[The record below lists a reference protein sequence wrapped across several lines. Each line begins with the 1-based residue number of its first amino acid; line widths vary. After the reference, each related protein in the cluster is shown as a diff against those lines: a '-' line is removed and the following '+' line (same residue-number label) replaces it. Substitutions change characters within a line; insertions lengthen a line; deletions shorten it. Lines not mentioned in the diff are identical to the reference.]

1 MPVSASDLREAYSQN
16 NAYTPLMPVIIDRA
30 LLEASRKWSA
40 LARALPRKTWQTL
53 VYQFNTRNQLPAS
66 QFTTKNP
73 TAGQIQYTQSNFVQG
88 DYNIKHTETDLSIAK
103 LDQQVAV
110 VNGSIY
116 DLELAGAGE
125 SMKRL
130 EDLTHIW
137 GNENATLA
145 SKRPQWNGVDQQIA
159 MNSTNRQDG
168 ANAVVTLTTL
178 DNLID
183 AVRPQ
188 AAQELGD
195 DYFFLMPSTMQTTV
209 NRALVNQTR
218 YNKEMTRIFAR
229 DDYGDPN
236 AQVADNYIDAGV
248 EVATYRNIPLIF
260 DSFLESPGTMG
271 TVTASAGGTGAV
283 LPAGTYYYMVEA
295 ITRYG
300 PTYASAEV
308 SQTSTSGQSIT
319 LTWTAPNILD
329 PYGNAIDV
337 LSYRIYRGSASNGES
352 LYAVMSAYDANDS
365 ALTTFV
371 DNGAPSVPVAG
382 QTFSN
387 LYTTVATNA
396 NGTQAQP
403 DGFDFPRAIQST
415 GQRPAS
421 IYLIPRNPDFCV
433 VPVLNEMTPVVLA
446 PVLARSSQ
454 FALIADMTLALRAGA
469 FAAKV
474 DRIRSA

>member
-1 MPVSASDLREAYSQN
+1 MPVSPADLRETYSQN

-53 VYQFNTRNQLPAS
+53 VYSFNTRNQLPAA

-73 TAGQIQYTQSNFVQG
+73 TAGQIQYSQSTFVPNN
-88 DYNIKHTETDLSIAK
+88 YNIKHTEVDLSIAK

-145 SKRPQWNGVDQQIA
+145 SKRPQWNGIDAQLPY
-159 MNSTNRQDG
+159 NNTNRQDG
-168 ANAVVTLTTL
+168 ANAVVSLGTF

-183 AVRPQ
+183 AVRPL

-195 DYFFLMPSTMQTTV
+195 DYFFLMPSTMQTKV
-209 NRALVNQTR
+209 NSLLTNQQRFT
-218 YNKEMTRIFAR
+218 KEMTRIYAR

-260 DSFLESPGTMG
+260 DSFLESPGVMG
-271 TVTASAGGTGAV
+271 TVTASASGTGAV
-283 LPAGTYYYMVEA
+283 LPTATYYYMVEA
-295 ITRYG
+295 ITRFG

-308 SQTSTSGQSIT
+308 SQATTGGQSVQ
-319 LTWTAPNILD
+319 LSWTPPNITD
-329 PYGNAIDV
+329 PFGNTIDI
-337 LSYRIYRGSASNGES
+337 LSYRIYRGGTSNSES
-352 LYAVMSAYDANDS
+352 LYAVMSAYDANDN
-365 ALTTFV
+365 ALTSFT
-371 DNGAPSVPVAG
+371 DNGAPSVPVSG
-382 QTFSN
+382 QTFTN
-387 LYTTVATNA
+387 LYTTVATNG
-396 NGTQAQP
+396 NGTQAVP
-403 DGFDFPRAIQST
+403 DGFDFPRAIQSA
-415 GQRPAS
+415 GQKPAS

-433 VPVLNEMTPVVLA
+433 VPVLNEMTPVPLA

-454 FALIADMTLALRAGA
+454 FALIADMALALRAGA